1 MKTYKLSTPI
11 IIFIYGIL
19 GFVSLIG
26 VIAVFQVFKGEVGR
40 LPVEPFLLIW
50 LVVLAWAWYFYGR
63 IPIAITWRDEGV
75 LEFKSL
81 MGTTRVP
88 VQDLI
93 AVKASPMYWG
103 FIRITYNGGSLR
115 LICQMTG
122 LYELLSTVKVRNP
135 HVEITGC

>member
-26 VIAVFQVFKGEVGR
+26 VIAVFQVFKGEGG
-40 LPVEPFLLIW
+40 LFPVIPFLLIW
-50 LVVLAWAWYFYGR
+50 IVVLAWVWYLYGR
-63 IPIAITWRDEGV
+63 IPVAITWRDEGV

-93 AVKASPMYWG
+93 AVKASLMYWG
-103 FIRITYNGGSLR
+103 FIKITYNGAASG
-115 LICQMTG
+115 
-122 LYELLSTVKVRNP
+122 
-135 HVEITGC
+135 

>member
-26 VIAVFQVFKGEVGR
+26 VIAVFQVFKGEGG
-40 LPVEPFLLIW
+40 LFPVIPFLLIW
-50 LVVLAWAWYFYGR
+50 IVVLAWVWYLYGR
-63 IPIAITWRDEGV
+63 IPVAITWRDEGV

-93 AVKASPMYWG
+93 AVKASLMYWG
-103 FIRITYNGGSLR
+103 FIKITYNGGSLR

-122 LYELLSTVKVRNP
+122 LYELLSTVKAHNP
-135 HVEITGC
+135 RVEITGC